1 MKLFYRHYGE
11 GQPVII
17 LHGILGISDNWV
29 TIARRLAEKFE
40 VFIPDQRNHGQS
52 PHSDTFNYFAL
63 ADDLYE
69 FIEDH
74 QLSQPI
80 LIGHSMGG
88 KVAMNYTLE
97 HPHRIDKLIVVDISV
112 RNYPARR
119 QHLDIMDA
127 MLSVDFNLNTSREE
141 IEKIV
146 VAKIKSPSIA
156 GFIMKNLYRI
166 GKNRLAW
173 RLNINSIYNNIENV
187 FEGVDLPY
195 ISDVPALFVKGG
207 ASDYI
212 LDEDYPLILQKF
224 PNAIFKTIEN
234 ASHWVHADA
243 PNELCKIFSEFLR
256 KDCDFSEGQ
265 SPSSLSG

>member
-17 LHGILGISDNWV
+17 LHGLLGISDNWV
-29 TIARRLAEKFE
+29 TIGRRLAERFE

-52 PHSDTFNYFAL
+52 PHSDTFNYYAL

-74 QLSQPI
+74 QLSKPV

-97 HPHRIDKLIVVDISV
+97 HPHRIDKLIVVDIGV
-112 RNYPARR
+112 RNYAARR
-119 QHLDIMDA
+119 QHLDIMNA
-127 MLSVDFNLNTSREE
+127 MLSVDFDQQLTREDV
-141 IEKIV
+141 EKFIHK
-146 VAKIKSPSIA
+146 KIKSPPIA
-156 GFIMKNLYRI
+156 SFVLKNLYRI

-173 RLNINSIYNNIENV
+173 RLNINAIYQNIENV
-187 FEGVDLPY
+187 FEGIDLPY
-195 ISDVPALFVKGG
+195 ISDIPALFIKGG

-212 LDEDYPLILQKF
+212 LDEDHPPILNKF
-224 PNAIFKTIEN
+224 PNAEFRTIEN
-234 ASHWVHADA
+234 ASHWVHADS
-243 PNELCKIFSEFLR
+243 PDELCKTLSEFLK
-256 KDCDFSEGQ
+256 KDCEFATDQG
-265 SPSSLSG
+265 

>member
-29 TIARRLAEKFE
+29 TIGRRLAEKFE

-52 PHSDTFNYFAL
+52 PHSDTFSYYAL
-63 ADDLYE
+63 VDDLFE

-74 QLSQPI
+74 QLFKPI

-88 KVAMNYTLE
+88 KVAMNYAIE

-119 QHLDIMDA
+119 QHVDVMDA
-127 MLSVDFNLNTSREE
+127 MLSVDFDQLSTREAIEE
-141 IEKIV
+141 IIHE
-146 VAKIKSPSIA
+146 KIKSPSIA

-173 RLNINSIYNNIENV
+173 RLNLKSIYQNIDNI
-187 FEGVDLPY
+187 FEGVNLPY
-195 ISDVPALFVKGG
+195 TSDIPTLFIKGG

-212 LDEDYPLILQKF
+212 LEEDYPLILKKF
-224 PNAIFKTIEN
+224 PNAKFKTIEN

-243 PNELCKIFSEFLR
+243 PDELCKTLSEFLS
-256 KDCDFSEGQ
+256 KDCEFSG
-265 SPSSLSG
+265 S

>member
-29 TIARRLAEKFE
+29 TIGRRLAEKFE

-52 PHSDTFNYFAL
+52 PHSDTFSYYAL
-63 ADDLYE
+63 VDDLFE

-74 QLSQPI
+74 QLSKPI

-127 MLSVDFNLNTSREE
+127 MLSIDFDQLSTREE
-141 IEKIV
+141 IEKIINE
-146 VAKIKSPSIA
+146 KIKSTSIA

-173 RLNINSIYNNIENV
+173 RLNLKSIYQNIENV
-187 FEGVDLPY
+187 FEGVELPY
-195 ISDVPALFVKGG
+195 TSEIPVLFIKGG

-212 LDEDYPLILQKF
+212 LDEDVLLILQKF

-243 PNELCKIFSEFLR
+243 PDELCKSLSEFLQ
-256 KDCDFSEGQ
+256 KDCEFSG
-265 SPSSLSG
+265 S

>member
-29 TIARRLAEKFE
+29 TIGRRLAEKFE

-52 PHSDTFNYFAL
+52 PHSDTFSYYAL
-63 ADDLYE
+63 VDDLFE

-74 QLSQPI
+74 QLAKPI

-97 HPHRIDKLIVVDISV
+97 HPQRIDKLVVVDISL

-119 QHLDIMDA
+119 QHLNILDA
-127 MLSVDFNLNTSREE
+127 MLSVDFDQVSTREE
-141 IEKIV
+141 VEKIIYG
-146 VAKIKSPSIA
+146 KIKSPSIA
-156 GFIMKNLYRI
+156 AFIMKNLYRI
-166 GKNRLAW
+166 GKARLGW
-173 RLNINSIYNNIENV
+173 RMNIASIYPNIENV
-187 FEGVDLPY
+187 FVGVELPY
-195 ISDVPALFVKGG
+195 TSDVPALFIKGG

-224 PNAIFKTIEN
+224 PNATFKTIEN

-243 PNELCKIFSEFLR
+243 PDELCKILSEFLS
-256 KDCDFSEGQ
+256 KDCEYAVR
-265 SPSSLSG
+265 